1 MQFSGKQA
9 EIFQNACDEYER
21 ILDLL
26 IRECIFHEEEVNQE
40 VMLRID
46 FTIQK
51 MLIVIA
57 TADKNISEEEHQFI
71 LSVCNHVEI
80 QNEKNAG
87 FKRFLKYFTVEN
99 ADVGIR
105 KYFFKYS
112 FADTEKYFINNY
124 FQINASQNWEYIKNR
139 IISICKAMIKINGNI
154 SCAKNDCLTSMLKG
168 INDVNIT
175 SDENKSQTLLENNK
189 RLDIAI
195 ESLNNLIGLASVKKE
210 VGKRIDLIKFNK
222 KIKELNGEKTE
233 TSTLSLHMAFT
244 GAPGTGK
251 STVALLIGK
260 IYKELGVLSKGHLVK
275 VGRDDII
282 QEYEGQTAKNMA
294 RIIRSAKGGILF
306 IDEAYALVES
316 NIGANFGQEAI
327 DTLVKYMEELRD
339 DLIVIVAGYDEEMN
353 RFVKSNKGL
362 PSRFRKYIHF
372 DNYTAE
378 EMLDIFENICKN
390 TPEKMNLDPMCRPIL
405 LKYFSNFVGDVTFAN
420 GRGVRN
426 TFEEMHEAHASR
438 IVRLGLESKE
448 EIRTY
453 TLDDLKEI
461 IPEK

>member
-1 MQFSGKQA
+1 MFLPRLA
-9 EIFQNACDEYER
+9 LTLHIEMETALY
-21 ILDLL
+21 L
-26 IRECIFHEEEVNQE
+26 IP
-40 VMLRID
+40 VMLSD
-46 FTIQK
+46 EPLDKVLPAYNLQ
-51 MLIVIA
+51 IV
-57 TADKNISEEEHQFI
+57 K
-71 LSVCNHVEI
+71 EI
-80 QNEKNAG
+80 
-87 FKRFLKYFTVEN
+87 KYFTVEN

-260 IYKELGVLSKGHLVK
+260 IYKELGV
-275 VGRDDII
+275 
-282 QEYEGQTAKNMA
+282 
-294 RIIRSAKGGILF
+294 
-306 IDEAYALVES
+306 AYV
-316 NIGANFGQEAI
+316 
-327 DTLVKYMEELRD
+327 
-339 DLIVIVAGYDEEMN
+339 
-353 RFVKSNKGL
+353 
-362 PSRFRKYIHF
+362 RFR
-372 DNYTAE
+372 
-378 EMLDIFENICKN
+378 
-390 TPEKMNLDPMCRPIL
+390 
-405 LKYFSNFVGDVTFAN
+405 
-420 GRGVRN
+420 
-426 TFEEMHEAHASR
+426 
-438 IVRLGLESKE
+438 
-448 EIRTY
+448 
-453 TLDDLKEI
+453 
-461 IPEK
+461 